1 MWDKEML
8 LKNLLPGQIFNLKAN
23 SKGSCSSQYNKQ
35 RNQAIRRNLKRVYL
49 ELGGSADDDDDDD
62 GDDDAKQ
69 PKDSKLPPP
78 SSLVNFDTDLV

>member
-8 LKNLLPGQIFNLKAN
+8 VKNLLPGQIFNLKAN

-49 ELGGSADDDDDDD
+49 ELGGSTQ
-62 GDDDAKQ
+62 G
-69 PKDSKLPPP
+69 
-78 SSLVNFDTDLV
+78 